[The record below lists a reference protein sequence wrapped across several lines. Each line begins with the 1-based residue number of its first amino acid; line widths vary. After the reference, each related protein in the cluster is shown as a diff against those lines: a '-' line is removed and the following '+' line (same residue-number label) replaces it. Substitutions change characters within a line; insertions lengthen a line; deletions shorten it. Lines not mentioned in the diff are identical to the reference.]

1 MNITHSLNGHPNT
14 GRQAEII
21 LEREKKKP
29 RKKPELLLIISIKTL
44 PKAFR
49 TLILCFGSIN
59 NPCPNFIFIVTK
71 REVIKNGYF
80 TIKLIV
86 RGGGGH
92 PPQP

>member
-29 RKKPELLLIISIKTL
+29 RKKNRIIANNIYKNI
-44 PKAFR
+44 R

-80 TIKLIV
+80 TVKLTV
-86 RGGGGH
+86 REGRGG
-92 PPQP
+92 QPIQP